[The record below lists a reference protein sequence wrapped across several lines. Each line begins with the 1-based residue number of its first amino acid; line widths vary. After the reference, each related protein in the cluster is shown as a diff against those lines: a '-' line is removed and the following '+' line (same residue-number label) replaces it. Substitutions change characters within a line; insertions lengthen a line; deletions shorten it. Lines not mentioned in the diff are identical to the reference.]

1 MVSGHIIPWL
11 VAQWNRRF
19 RRYIYIYTV
28 TGLTILVEYYIH
40 LFVGFPNLEHLVN
53 YMIAEVVA
61 QGLVG
66 GLLLVLSRWVLHL
79 N

>member
-1 MVSGHIIPWL
+1 MVILFLGLLHNGIVDSG
-11 VAQWNRRF
+11 
-19 RRYIYIYTV
+19 YIYTV

-66 GLLLVLSRWVLHL
+66 GLLLVCSRWVLHL

>member
-19 RRYIYIYTV
+19 RIYIYTV

-40 LFVGFPNLEHLVN
+40 LFVRFPNLELLVN

-66 GLLLVLSRWVLHL
+66 GLLLVCSRWVLHL